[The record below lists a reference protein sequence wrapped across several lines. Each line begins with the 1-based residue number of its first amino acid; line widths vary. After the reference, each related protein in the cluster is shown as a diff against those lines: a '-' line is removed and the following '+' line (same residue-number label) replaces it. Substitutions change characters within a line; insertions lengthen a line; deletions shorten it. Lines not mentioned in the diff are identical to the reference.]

1 MKLAP
6 KNFDDVE
13 IVKECL
19 ITSYNLHYTIEIEGK
34 AVGVADYWP
43 NIRENIERFS
53 QFLFETDK
61 GEGTI
66 ISCSELYDGVREIVM
81 LTEIREITALTPN
94 STIYFGGKAEF
105 DPTLEKIS
113 ASYNP
118 YPPTVPRYSWC
129 VLEYIIPPA
138 DSTFILTSSKKLDEI
153 SEKELEGFERQL
165 EIKDELLKKLQET
178 YIKKKERVNFE
189 INKLYV

>member
-19 ITSYNLHYTIEIEGK
+19 ITSYNLHHTIEIEGK

-53 QFLFETDK
+53 KFLFETDR

-81 LTEIREITALTPN
+81 LTEIREITGLTPN

-105 DPTLEKIS
+105 HPTLEKIS